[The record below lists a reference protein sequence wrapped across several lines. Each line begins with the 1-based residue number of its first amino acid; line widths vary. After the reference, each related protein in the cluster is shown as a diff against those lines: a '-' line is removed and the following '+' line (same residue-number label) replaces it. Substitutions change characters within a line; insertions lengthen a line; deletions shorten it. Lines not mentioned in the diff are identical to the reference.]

1 MGFCC
6 FRCLFYLVMGFVI
19 VCIFYRILM
28 TLVIHITHRYYLDG
42 GGGNNGLSLD
52 EVVLHE
58 ALEVEVRQLIRGL
71 GLEES
76 GQLAVGDNDASVGLV
91 LQLVGAD
98 VLVDLAAH
106 GSACHLGSLG
116 LAKEGG
122 ELVTDQGGLDETR
135 GGTVSSASLLDGGL
149 LGGLDLAGEGL
160 LEGLEITLQRGEDAG
175 QLLEF
180 GAELVHLL
188 VDGGLGLSNN
198 NLVGQGGSSS
208 GINDGGG
215 LLDGSS
221 GLSSLLGC
229 LLCRG
234 SRSIGDGRNNRCGNS
249 GGSGLLVSLRGSY
262 HSNLYYV

>member
-1 MGFCC
+1 M
-6 FRCLFYLVMGFVI
+6 I
-19 VCIFYRILM
+19 I
-28 TLVIHITHRYYLDG
+28 IHTIHRYYLG
-42 GGGNNGLSLD
+42 GCGGNNGSLSLD

-58 ALEVEVRQLIRGL
+58 ALEVEVGQLIRGL

-76 GQLAVGDNDASVGLV
+76 GQLAVGDNDASISLV

-106 GSACHLGSLG
+106 SSTGHLGSLG
-116 LAKEGG
+116 LAKEDSQ
-122 ELVTDQGGLDETR
+122 LVTDQGGLDETR
-135 GGTVSSASLLDGGL
+135 GGAVSSASLLDGGL

-160 LEGLEITLQRGEDAG
+160 LEGLEITLQRREDAG

-180 GAELVHLL
+180 GTELVHLL
-188 VDGGLGLSNN
+188 VNRRLGINGD
-198 NLVGQGGSSS
+198 NLVSQRSS
-208 GINDGGG
+208 GLNNCG

-221 GLSSLLGC
+221 GLGCLLGILLAF

-234 SRSIGDGRNNRCGNS
+234 SRSNIGRSGSNRSRNS

-262 HSNLYYV
+262 HSNYTMYRVLFLNGLTHLNI